1 MTIQTKIES
10 TGEKKRKIIFFWW
23 VVVSN
28 EFVCI
33 FESLNQ
39 TNMIN
44 IPMTIEIGVYFYID
58 DETGKPV
65 FDTDSMTQEFER
77 KVQELETTKWDTNE

>member
-1 MTIQTKIES
+1 MS
-10 TGEKKRKIIFFWW
+10 
-23 VVVSN
+23 
-28 EFVCI
+28 
-33 FESLNQ
+33 
-39 TNMIN
+39 N
-44 IPMTIEIGVYFYID
+44 IPLTIEIGVYFYID

>member
-1 MTIQTKIES
+1 MS
-10 TGEKKRKIIFFWW
+10 PKKYLIFFWW